1 MNLEKLLA
9 ENMIRFGV
17 KNLNEQLYKTLLNEG
32 LKPGD
37 LVDANFALEL
47 DTVTFSNLNLNSIT
61 ALSQKIGKYGKS
73 KVLTG
78 AAVLAAAAGAANLS
92 MGNKSINKP
101 HRNIINFIQLLTG
114 YEAPGWNGF
123 KFEETKELA
132 AVDAILQKSA
142 NFTYEVNPIAV
153 YPVPGNSGFVATLGR
168 TGTTRDEPLEVIKQG
183 QQFSTSY
190 GSLIKYLSQFN
201 LSNVSDGDFTQY
213 RLSSMLDTENYV
225 DLLKAEVA
233 SNTVIVYTATTNA
246 PALANKAVNTTT
258 QGAEAP
264 IDKIYDVNF
273 TVGVATVPANDSEV
287 GKAVADAIAMF
298 PDGNITNLSIVSS
311 ASPEYGAITNVPGWE
326 KSYPKG
332 ITGTGNPGNGT
343 DDASK
348 NIKLAYDRGVNFV
361 AAINAGLAA
370 QGKPEISNPTINWQ
384 ISDKGGSRISL
395 GRYANVLWSKA
406 GTPGKDVT
414 NVANTGTIGAK
425 IDGGKTYTIFQHVF
439 TAV

>member
-1 MNLEKLLA
+1 MNLEKLIA

-17 KNLNEQLYKTLLNEG
+17 KNLNNQLYKTLLNEG
-32 LKPGD
+32 LSPGD
-37 LVDANFALEL
+37 PVTPTFALEL
-47 DTVTFSNLNLNSIT
+47 DTDFNLSAKT
-61 ALSQKIGKYGKS
+61 VLSQKIGKYGKN
-73 KVLTG
+73 KVLSS
-78 AAVLAAAAGAANLS
+78 AALLAVTAGAAKLS
-92 MGNKSINKP
+92 AVNKSINKQ
-101 HRNIINFIQLLTG
+101 HRNVISFVNLLAG
-114 YEAPGWNGF
+114 NEDRGGF
-123 KFEETKELA
+123 EGPKELA

-142 NFTYEVNPIAV
+142 NFTYEVTPIAV
-153 YPVPGNSGFVATLGR
+153 YPDPRGTGFVATLGR
-168 TGTTRDEPLEVIKQG
+168 AGDSPREINDFSAATLEINNQG
-183 QQFSTSY
+183 SQFSTSY
-190 GSLIKYLSQFN
+190 STLIKYLSQFN

-213 RLSSMLDTENYV
+213 RLSSMLDAENYV

-246 PALANKAVNTTT
+246 PNAANKSVNTTT
-258 QGAEAP
+258 QGAAEP
-264 IDKIYDVNF
+264 IDKLYNVNF
-273 TVGVATVPANDSEV
+273 AQKIATVPPNDSEV

-298 PDGNITNLSIVSS
+298 PDGNITNLSILSS

-348 NIKLAYDRGVNFV
+348 NIQLAYDRGVNFV

-384 ISDKGGSRISL
+384 ISDKGGSRTSL

-414 NVANTGTIGAK
+414 NVANTGKVGEK
-425 IDGGKTYTIFQHVF
+425 ISGGKTYTIFQHVF

>member
-1 MNLEKLLA
+1 MNLQKLLA

-37 LVDANFALEL
+37 PVTPTVALEL
-47 DTVTFSNLNLNSIT
+47 DTDFNLSAKTELTS
-61 ALSQKIGKYGKS
+61 KFGKYGKN
-73 KVLTG
+73 KVLSS
-78 AAVLAAAAGAANLS
+78 AALLAVAAGATKLS
-92 MGNKSINKP
+92 AVNKSINKQ
-101 HRNIINFIQLLTG
+101 HRNVISFVNLLAG
-114 YEAPGWNGF
+114 NEDRGGF
-123 KFEETKELA
+123 EGPKELA

-142 NFTYEVNPIAV
+142 NFTYEVTSIAV
-153 YPVPGNSGFVATLGR
+153 YPDPRGTGFVATLGK
-168 TGTTRDEPLEVIKQG
+168 TGDSPGRINDFSAATLEVSNQGKQI
-183 QQFSTSY
+183 SSRYAT
-190 GSLIKYLSQFN
+190 LIKYLSQFN

-213 RLSSMLDTENYV
+213 RLSSMLDAENYV

-233 SNTVIVYTATTNA
+233 SNTVIVYTATTNN
-246 PALANKAVNTTT
+246 PDEANKAVNTTT
-258 QGAEAP
+258 QGAAEP
-264 IDKIYDVNF
+264 IDKLYNVNF
-273 TVGVATVPANDSEV
+273 AQKIATVPPNDSEV

-361 AAINAGLAA
+361 AAISAGLAA

-414 NVANTGTIGAK
+414 NVANTGTTGEK
-425 IDGGKTYTIFQHVF
+425 ISGGKTYTIFQHVF

>member
-1 MNLEKLLA
+1 
-9 ENMIRFGV
+9 MIRFGV

-32 LKPGD
+32 RSPGAEVD
-37 LVDANFALEL
+37 GGFVLVL
-47 DTVTFSNLNLNSIT
+47 DTNAILRVGKLNSVT
-61 ALSQKIGKYGKS
+61 VLSQKIGKYGKN
-73 KVLTG
+73 KVLAS
-78 AAVLAAAAGAANLS
+78 AALLAVAAGAANLS
-92 MGNKSINKP
+92 IGNKSITKQR
-101 HRNIINFIQLLTG
+101 RNLGTFSQLLIG
-114 YEAPGWNGF
+114 GGADFGGF
-123 KFEETKELA
+123 EGTKELA

-153 YPVPGNSGFVATLGR
+153 YPDPGGTGFVATLGR
-168 TGTTRDEPLEVIKQG
+168 TGTNRGAKDEVIHQG
-183 QQFSTSY
+183 RQFSTSY

-201 LSNVSDGDFTQY
+201 LSNVAEGDFTQY
-213 RLSSMLDTENYV
+213 RLSSMLDAENYV

-233 SNTVIVYTATTNA
+233 TNTVIVYTATANTPNN
-246 PALANKAVNTTT
+246 ANKSVNTTT

-273 TVGVATVPANDSEV
+273 TAGVATVPANDSEV

-326 KSYPKG
+326 NSYTKG

-361 AAINAGLAA
+361 AAISAGLAA

-406 GTPGKDVT
+406 GTPGNDVT
-414 NVANTGTIGAK
+414 NVANTGTTGQNPS
-425 IDGGKTYTIFQHVF
+425 GGKTYTIFQHVF

>member
-1 MNLEKLLA
+1 MNLEKLIA

-32 LKPGD
+32 LSPGD
-37 LVDANFALEL
+37 PVTPTVALEL
-47 DTVTFSNLNLNSIT
+47 DTDFNLSAKTELTS
-61 ALSQKIGKYGKS
+61 KFGKYGKN
-73 KVLTG
+73 KVLSS
-78 AAVLAAAAGAANLS
+78 AALLAVAAGATKLS
-92 MGNKSINKP
+92 AGNKSINKQ
-101 HRNIINFIQLLTG
+101 HRNVISFVNLLAG
-114 YEAPGWNGF
+114 NEDRGGF
-123 KFEETKELA
+123 EGPKELA

-142 NFTYEVNPIAV
+142 NFTYEVNSIAV
-153 YPVPGNSGFVATLGR
+153 YPDPQGTGFVATLGR
-168 TGTTRDEPLEVIKQG
+168 VGDSPREINSFSAATLEINNQG
-183 QQFSTSY
+183 KQFSTSY
-190 GSLIKYLSQFN
+190 GSLIRYLSQFN
-201 LSNVSDGDFTQY
+201 LSNVSVGDFTQY
-213 RLSSMLDTENYV
+213 RLSSMLDAENYV

-233 SNTVIVYTATTNA
+233 LNTVIVYTATTNT
-246 PALANKAVNTTT
+246 PNEANKAVNTTT
-258 QGAEAP
+258 QGAAEP
-264 IDKIYDVNF
+264 IDKLYNVNF
-273 TVGVATVPANDSEV
+273 AQNIATVPPNDSEV

-332 ITGTGNPGNGT
+332 ITGTGDPGNGT

-361 AAINAGLAA
+361 AAISAGLAA

-414 NVANTGTIGAK
+414 NVANTGTTGEK
-425 IDGGKTYTIFQHVF
+425 ISGGKTYTIFQHVF

>member
-1 MNLEKLLA
+1 MNLQKLLA

-32 LKPGD
+32 HKPGAW
-37 LVDANFALEL
+37 VDETFALEL
-47 DTVTFSNLNLNSIT
+47 DQDRLSTFNLNSIT
-61 ALSQKIGKYGKS
+61 VLSQKIGKYSKS
-73 KVLTG
+73 KVLTS

-92 MGNKSINKP
+92 MGNKSINKQ

-114 YEAPGWNGF
+114 YEAPGLTG
-123 KFEETKELA
+123 KFEGTNELA

-153 YPVPGNSGFVATLGR
+153 YPAPGNSGLVATLGR
-168 TGTTRDEPLEVIKQG
+168 INHASGAPLEVINQG
-183 QQFSTSY
+183 SQFRTSY
-190 GSLIKYLSQFN
+190 STLIKYLSQFN

-213 RLSSMLDTENYV
+213 RLSSMLDAENYV

-246 PALANKAVNTTT
+246 PNAANKSVNTTT

-298 PDGNITNLSIVSS
+298 PDGNITNLSVVSS
-311 ASPEYGAITNVPGWE
+311 ASPEFNKNNGGPSTMADYGQNT
-326 KSYPKG
+326 
-332 ITGTGNPGNGT
+332 TGVGNPGAGS
-343 DDASK
+343 D
-348 NIKLAYDRGVNFV
+348 NISRNKKLAYDRGVNFV

-384 ISDKGGSRISL
+384 ISDKGGSRTSL

-414 NVANTGTIGAK
+414 NVANTGKVGEK
-425 IDGGKTYTIFQHVF
+425 ISGGKTYTIFQHVF